1 MELNREMR
9 KTGLAV
15 VGFLLCLSFSLASSH
30 FFDSDCCDE
39 SVCVDCFC
47 LQCLTQINNSI
58 EPSAATFDVP
68 QKVCQK
74 VFVCQA
80 SLDLLEPTFEIDQP
94 PRTLL

>member
-1 MELNREMR
+1 MR
-9 KTGLAV
+9 KAGLAV
-15 VGFLLCLSFSLASSH
+15 VGFLLCLSFSLASLPSFH
-30 FFDSDCCDE
+30 SSCCDE
-39 SVCVDCFC
+39 SLCVDCFC
-47 LQCLTQINNSI
+47 LQCLMQINNFI
-58 EPSAATFDVP
+58 EPSAATFDVT